1 MSELGT
7 SPWHALS
14 EMDQKKYDAM
24 STDALKEILREDAEM
39 PDSGKFGMDAI
50 LYIME
55 VVARRE
61 EENGN
66 APDVKAAWE
75 SFQTNYSPFSDN
87 GQICDETPDT
97 EAGGPSEDAD
107 AQPSVSFRSR
117 GGSRTKR
124 WLRVAAGV
132 ALVSVLLIPVNSV
145 VADAFGLDI
154 FRSVAR
160 WTQETF
166 GFFRPDNGAAET
178 QLTFLRGYLEDYGA
192 ADRILPRY
200 IPEGYV
206 ASETL
211 TYDLVDYQFVCCYL
225 VNGDDNITLQYN
237 IYPTELSTITYE
249 TRAEDPE
256 IYRKGGVE
264 HYIVINDGKYTAAW
278 RSGNTECCIIGVSS
292 RKELIRMIDSIY
304 GG

>member
-39 PDSGKFGMDAI
+39 PDSGKFSMDAI

-75 SFQTNYSPFSDN
+75 SFQTNYSPFSDKN
-87 GQICDETPDT
+87 PMRDETPDT
-97 EAGGPSEDAD
+97 ETGGPSEDAD

-166 GFFRPDNGAAET
+166 GFFRKGSEAAAT
-178 QLTFLRGYLEDYGA
+178 QLAILRNYLEEYGA
-192 ADRILPRY
+192 ADNVLPKY
-200 IPEGYV
+200 IPEGYE
-206 ASETL
+206 ASDTATL
-211 TYDLVDYQFVCCYL
+211 DMGEYKVVCCSL
-225 VNGDDNITLQYN
+225 RNGDDEILLQYY
-237 IYPTELSTITYE
+237 IYPSELSTITYE
-249 TRAEDPE
+249 THAENPE
-256 IYRKGGVE
+256 IHRKGGVG
-264 HYIVINDGKYTAAW
+264 HYIVLNDGKYTAAW
-278 RSGNTECCIIGVSS
+278 RSGNTECSIIGVGS
-292 RKELIRMIDSIY
+292 RKELIHMIDSIY